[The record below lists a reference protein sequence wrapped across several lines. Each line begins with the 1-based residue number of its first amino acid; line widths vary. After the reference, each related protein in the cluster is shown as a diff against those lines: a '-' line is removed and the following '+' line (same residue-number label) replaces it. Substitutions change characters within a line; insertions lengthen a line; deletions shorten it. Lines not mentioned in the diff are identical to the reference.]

1 MVFFEISLNS
11 QKNTFFTEH
20 LHTTAFGFILINF
33 SFQGN
38 FTGQKI
44 SSNTLMLRIQYM
56 SVRFSFVTHSIYVR
70 LFFFLICKR
79 ENHLSG
85 FTAINKEWVHCDESK
100 KYLLHFGYC

>member
-20 LHTTAFGFILINF
+20 LHTTASGFILINF

-70 LFFFLICKR
+70 SFFFLICKR

>member
-20 LHTTAFGFILINF
+20 LHTTAYGFILINF

-70 LFFFLICKR
+70 SFFFCCAFNICP
-79 ENHLSG
+79 
-85 FTAINKEWVHCDESK
+85 FVF
-100 KYLLHFGYC
+100 LLLRIQYMSVRFSFV